1 MLPFRPAPLTPDEV
15 LRLAA
20 LTDPLV
26 SQEYAAQVQYA
37 EGAWRA
43 DKLGSARD
51 KAMAARPRGDRC
63 VYCEDNAGSD
73 LDHLRP
79 KTLHPW
85 LTFCWDNLIP
95 ACSTCGN
102 AAHKGARDAILEA
115 TAAGHREVT
124 RKRGEAPAPPPD
136 GPTAWWNP
144 RLADPMRALE
154 LDLVDQTF
162 RFLITAPAGTA
173 DYARARWT
181 LDTLKLNTR
190 SNLVRQRR
198 VAFGS
203 YAYFLQDAVHA
214 VASADA
220 AKLDALRADLPDM
233 NHPTVW
239 AEMKRQ
245 RARLPELEARF
256 AACPQALSW

>member
-1 MLPFRPAPLTPDEV
+1 MLPFQPAPLTPDEV

-20 LTDPLV
+20 LTDPFL
-26 SQEYAAQVQYA
+26 SRDYAAQVQYTN
-37 EGAWRA
+37 GAWKA

-51 KAMAARPRGDRC
+51 KARAARPCRDRC
-63 VYCEDNAGSD
+63 VYCEGNEGSD

-79 KTLHPW
+79 KTLYPW

-102 AAHKGARDAILEA
+102 AAHKGAKDAILVA
-115 TAAGHREVT
+115 TAAGYREVT
-124 RKRGEAPAPPPD
+124 RKDNEADKPPPD

-173 DYARARWT
+173 DHARARWT
-181 LDTLKLNTR
+181 LDNLKLNTR
-190 SNLVRQRR
+190 SNLVTQRR
-198 VAFGS
+198 VAFRT
-203 YAYFLQDAVHA
+203 YTYFLRDAADAVA
-214 VASADA
+214 LSDA
-220 AKLDALRADLPDM
+220 AKLGRLRAEWPNI

-245 RARLPELEARF
+245 RARLPELEALF